1 MSETDKEG
9 ISTLIRRISPQG
21 FGVLTLP
28 TWRRRTRR
36 RTTRR
41 KGG

>member
-21 FGVLTLP
+21 LGVLTQP
-28 TWRRRTRR
+28 TWRRR
-36 RTTRR
+36 
-41 KGG
+41 KEAEKEGEGV